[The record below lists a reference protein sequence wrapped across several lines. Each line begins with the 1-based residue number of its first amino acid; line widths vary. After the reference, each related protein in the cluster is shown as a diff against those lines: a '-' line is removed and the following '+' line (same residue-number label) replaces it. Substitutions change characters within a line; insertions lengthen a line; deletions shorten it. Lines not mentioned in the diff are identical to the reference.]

1 MLSSKTGLSLNMAGH
16 YPGGHKKK
24 SASAVTHSE
33 RSLVYPDARYL
44 GVAYPDRSGRRAER

>member
-24 SASAVTHSE
+24 SARALTPSE
-33 RSLVYPDARYL
+33 RSLVYPHVRYL
-44 GVAYPDRSGRRAER
+44 SPAYADRSGRRAER